1 MNRPASLF
9 LTSALLLV
17 ASTASAHVHKV
28 VMGTVK
34 SIDATRLELTKTDR
48 KVLSIPLV
56 KETLFVRGGSR
67 VAPDQ
72 VKVGMRVVVT
82 LAEDDKTA
90 ERVKLGPI
98 PSGK

>member
-1 MNRPASLF
+1 MNRPASLI

-17 ASTASAHVHKV
+17 ATTASAHVHKV

-34 SIDATRLELTKTDR
+34 SIDASRLEITLTDR
-48 KVLSIPLV
+48 KVLFIPLA
-56 KETLFVRGGSR
+56 KETSFVRGTSR
-67 VAPDQ
+67 VTPDQ

-90 ERVKLGPI
+90 EKIKLGPA
-98 PSGK
+98 SGRK